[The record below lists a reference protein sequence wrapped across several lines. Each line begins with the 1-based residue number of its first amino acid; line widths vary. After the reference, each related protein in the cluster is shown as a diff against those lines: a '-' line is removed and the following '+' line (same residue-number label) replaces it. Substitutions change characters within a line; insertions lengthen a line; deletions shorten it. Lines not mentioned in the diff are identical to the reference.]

1 MSSEP
6 KENGIENKEIVL
18 GLLESVNRD
27 SDQSHRRLAAEL
39 GVALGL
45 INTYVR
51 RCVSKGLLKV
61 HKTPARRYA
70 YFLTPKGFAEKSR
83 LTASYL
89 SHSFTLFRRARE
101 ECSELFERARMLG
114 MRRFVLVGASDVTEI
129 AALCAV
135 ESGIT
140 IVAVVDRSHTRK
152 SMAGRPVFASV
163 DDVRGKFD
171 AVMVTAFNKPQGIYE
186 ELADRLGAAHVFV
199 PGLLGVRPERNGAG
213 SER

>member
-1 MSSEP
+1 MSARSLPNEP
-6 KENGIENKEIVL
+6 KENGVENKQIVL

-45 INTYVR
+45 VNTYVR

-89 SHSFTLFRRARE
+89 SHSFQLFRRARK
-101 ECSELFERARMLG
+101 ECTDLFEQARGLG
-114 MRRFVLVGASDVTEI
+114 MKRFVLAGGSDVTEI
-129 AALCAV
+129 AALCAA
-135 ESGIT
+135 EGGIT
-140 IVAVVDRSHTRK
+140 IV
-152 SMAGRPVFASV
+152 
-163 DDVRGKFD
+163 
-171 AVMVTAFNKPQGIYE
+171 
-186 ELADRLGAAHVFV
+186 
-199 PGLLGVRPERNGAG
+199 
-213 SER
+213 